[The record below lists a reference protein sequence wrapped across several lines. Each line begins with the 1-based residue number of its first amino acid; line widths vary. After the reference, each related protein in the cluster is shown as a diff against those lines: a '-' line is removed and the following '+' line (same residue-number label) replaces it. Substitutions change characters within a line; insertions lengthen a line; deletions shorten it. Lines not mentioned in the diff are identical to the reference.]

1 MFASFGKYI
10 VIIFDIDEIYPFEVK
25 LVPLKRLKIILMAF
39 TAIITIGIIGLMK
52 LENLSLLDA
61 VYLTVETLST
71 VGYGDIVPV
80 TPAGKVFVIGLIII
94 GVGTTY
100 YTLSLLISLAVEGQL
115 KNVLGRRGMDRRI
128 AAMKNHIIVCG
139 AGRVGSNVVER
150 LLHENES
157 FVVVESDQAT
167 YEKLLDRKVP
177 VVHGDSTQDEVLL
190 AAGVAKA
197 KGVISTL
204 SHDADN
210 VYVTLSAK
218 SLNPNLMIVARAERQ
233 EAEEKLRRAGASTVI
248 FPSVMGGRQMVSA
261 MTKPVIMDFVENVF
275 YNQELHLDIAE
286 IAVADGSPLAGL
298 SLASSGIK
306 DQHNSIVVAIK
317 RGAKLLTNPSAS
329 EVITGG
335 DIMIA
340 LGHRD
345 SLAAILEQAAVSV
358 RE

>member
-1 MFASFGKYI
+1 M
-10 VIIFDIDEIYPFEVK
+10 
-25 LVPLKRLKIILMAF
+25 PLKRIKIILMMFA
-39 TAIITIGIIGLMK
+39 AIMIIGIIGLMQ
-52 LENLSLLDA
+52 LERLSLLDA

-80 TPAGKVFVIGLIII
+80 TPAGKVFIIGLMII

-100 YTLSLLISLAVEGQL
+100 YALSLFVGLAVEGQL
-115 KNVLGRRGMDRRI
+115 KNLLGRRGMDRMI

-150 LLHENES
+150 LLHEGEL
-157 FVVVESDQAT
+157 FVVVESNQAT
-167 YEKLLDRKVP
+167 YEQLLERKVP
-177 VVHGDSTQDEVLL
+177 VIHGDSTQDEVLQ
-190 AAGVAKA
+190 AAGVAQA

-218 SLNPNLMIVARAERQ
+218 SLNPNLMIVARAERP

-261 MTKPVIMDFVENVF
+261 MTRPVIMDFVENVF

-298 SLASSGIK
+298 SLAASGIK
-306 DQHNSIVVAIK
+306 DKHNSIVVAIK
-317 RGAKLLTNPSAS
+317 RGAKLMTSPGA
-329 EVITGG
+329 EAVIAGG
-335 DIMIA
+335 DIMIV

-345 SLAAILEQAAVSV
+345 SLAALVDQAAVTV

>member
-1 MFASFGKYI
+1 M
-10 VIIFDIDEIYPFEVK
+10 
-25 LVPLKRLKIILMAF
+25 PLKRVKIILMVFA
-39 TAIITIGIIGLMK
+39 AIITIGIIGLMK

-61 VYLTVETLST
+61 AYLTVETLST

-80 TPAGKVFVIGLIII
+80 TSAGKVFVIGLILV

-100 YTLSLLISLAVEGQL
+100 YTLSLLIGLAVEGQL

-150 LLHENES
+150 LLHENEL
-157 FVVVESDQAT
+157 FVVVESDQPT
-167 YEKLLDRKVP
+167 YEQLLERKVP
-177 VVHGDSTQDEVLL
+177 AIHGDSTQDEVLI
-190 AAGVAKA
+190 AAGITKA
-197 KGVISTL
+197 KGVITTL

-210 VYVTLSAK
+210 VYVTLSVK
-218 SLNPNLMIVARAERQ
+218 SLNPEVSIVARAERP

-261 MTKPVIMDFVENVF
+261 ITRPVIMDFVENVF

-286 IAVADGSPLAGL
+286 IAVTTGSPLTGL
-298 SLASSGIK
+298 TLAASGIK
-306 DQHNSIVVAIK
+306 DKYSSIVVAIK
-317 RGAKLLTNPSAS
+317 RGAKLLTSPGAG

-335 DIMIA
+335 DVMIV

-345 SLAAILEQAAVSV
+345 SLAAIVDLAALKAG
-358 RE
+358 E